1 MEYTFTIDGKN
12 YNRTH
17 VMPSLN
23 NYIAACGKSPIVG
36 SRMKQ
41 DYMKIA
47 NWQIRSQLHRLAIR
61 RPIKIHYVIYEVNRK
76 RDFMNVLSF
85 ADKVIEDSLQACG
98 VIPNDNQ
105 EWVRGVSVDFKI
117 DYKHPRI
124 EVTLE
129 EICCTEKVQQ

>member
-23 NYIAACGKSPIVG
+23 NYIAACGKSPMVG
-36 SRMKQ
+36 ARMKKE
-41 DYMKIA
+41 YMRLA
-47 NWQIRSQLHRLAIR
+47 DWQIRSQLHRLAIR
-61 RPIKIHYVIYEVNRK
+61 RPIKIHYVLYEANRK

-85 ADKVIEDSLQACG
+85 ADKVIEDSLQECG

-105 EWVRGVSVDFKI
+105 EWVHGVSVDFKI
-117 DYKHPRI
+117 DCKHPRI

-129 EICCTEKVQQ
+129 EICCAEKVQ